1 VRRVA
6 SAVSAC
12 LLVGGLISIPVQSA
26 FALEGDRISV
36 SQAQGKTGEPAVITV
51 SPYGVALTF
60 IEVGELIE
68 NAWVIDSSNLG
79 IGYDL
84 PPGKGAKIVFL
95 KAIKQVSTAS
105 PGTSLTVTT
114 RTKAGVNKV
123 YNFLVEFSEA
133 KPKYT
138 IVRIYPDATLNRPA
152 SSTVV
157 AASPTPTRPSDATP
171 SAPSTPATTS
181 QTTVQPSA
189 AAPTPTAAP
198 QQTSKTDQATPPS
211 SSTTQA
217 TNAPAVSPP
226 ANPETRPETK
236 SEKTATVAMVAQNS
250 VSGNSSTGKETP
262 IYAELRK
269 IYPVA
274 PTPTSSATAASQSPE
289 TASAVS
295 IAVPQVATSSKNIQQ
310 RLFYHSQ
317 ANALVRGLALA
328 NRTGE
333 VGSKNPISAQLQ
345 SVIRDLRKG
354 QNLQASS
361 KSHGVEWKII
371 LRLLQLGDYK
381 GEV

>member
-1 VRRVA
+1 MRRVA
-6 SAVSAC
+6 SAISTC
-12 LLVGGLISIPVQSA
+12 LLVGGLIGTPVQSA

-36 SQAQGKTGEPAVITV
+36 SQAQGKTGEPAIITV

-95 KAIKQVSTAS
+95 KATKQVSTTS

-114 RTKAGVNKV
+114 KTKAGGNKV

-138 IVRIYPDATLNRPA
+138 IVRVYPDATLGRPA
-152 SSTVV
+152 PSTVV
-157 AASPTPTRPSDATP
+157 ATSPTPARPNETA
-171 SAPSTPATTS
+171 
-181 QTTVQPSA
+181 PSA
-189 AAPTPTAAP
+189 APTTATTP
-198 QQTSKTDQATPPS
+198 QVSTATLNPSPVPQLSKTAPAIPPTGGTPQAASTPVVVPPPS
-211 SSTTQA
+211 
-217 TNAPAVSPP
+217 
-226 ANPETRPETK
+226 PEARPEAK
-236 SEKTATVAMVAQNS
+236 SEKIVTPVVQNS
-250 VSGNSSTGKETP
+250 VSSSSSPGKETP
-262 IYAELRK
+262 IYTELRK
-269 IYPVA
+269 IYPVQ
-274 PTPTSSATAASQSPE
+274 PTPDPSATTTGRNAE
-289 TASAVS
+289 TPSAVS

-317 ANALVRGLALA
+317 ANALIRGLTLA

-333 VGSKNPISAQLQ
+333 VGSRNPISARLQ
-345 SVIRDLRKG
+345 SIVRDLRNG

-361 KSHGVEWKII
+361 KNRGVEWKII

>member
-1 VRRVA
+1 
-6 SAVSAC
+6 
-12 LLVGGLISIPVQSA
+12 VQSA
-26 FALEGDRISV
+26 LALEGDRISV

-95 KAIKQVSTAS
+95 KAVKQVSTAS

-114 RTKAGVNKV
+114 RTKAGANKV

-133 KPKYT
+133 KPRYT
-138 IVRIYPDATLNRPA
+138 IVRIYPDATPSRPA
-152 SSTVV
+152 PSTVV
-157 AASPTPTRPSDATP
+157 ATSPTPTRPSDAAPP
-171 SAPSTPATTS
+171 SAPSTVPATMP
-181 QTTVQPSA
+181 QTTVQSSA
-189 AAPTPTAAP
+189 AASTPTAAQP
-198 QQTSKTDQATPPS
+198 TTSKTNQVTPPS
-211 SSTTQA
+211 GSVSQA
-217 TNAPAVSPP
+217 ANAPVVAPP
-226 ANPETRPETK
+226 AGPETLPEKK
-236 SEKTATVAMVAQNS
+236 SEKAATVTPVSQNAA
-250 VSGNSSTGKETP
+250 SGNSSAGKETP
-262 IYAELRK
+262 IYTELRK

-274 PTPTSSATAASQSPE
+274 PTPSATAAGQNAE

-354 QNLQASS
+354 QNIQASS

>member
-12 LLVGGLISIPVQSA
+12 LLVGGLISTPVQSA

-36 SQAQGKTGEPAVITV
+36 SQAQGKTGEPVVITV

-60 IEVGELIE
+60 VEVGELIE

-95 KAIKQVSTAS
+95 KATKQVSTAS

-114 RTKAGVNKV
+114 KTKAGGSRV

-138 IVRIYPDATLNRPA
+138 IVRIYPDATLSRPPA
-152 SSTVV
+152 SSV
-157 AASPTPTRPSDATP
+157 AVTPPASVRPSEVATPAPLTPVASPQPSGTSQVMPKP
-171 SAPSTPATTS
+171 SSTSQSSSAS
-181 QTTVQPSA
+181 QTT
-189 AAPTPTAAP
+189 T
-198 QQTSKTDQATPPS
+198 
-211 SSTTQA
+211 
-217 TNAPAVSPP
+217 APAVAAPEKKPEKPP
-226 ANPETRPETK
+226 
-236 SEKTATVAMVAQNS
+236 EKTAATSPVFQKPASAP
-250 VSGNSSTGKETP
+250 GAEGKETP
-262 IYAELRK
+262 IYTELRK

-274 PTPTSSATAASQSPE
+274 PTPAPSETAASQSAE
-289 TASAVS
+289 TTSAVS
-295 IAVPQVATSSKNIQQ
+295 IAVPQVATSSKSIQQ

-333 VGSKNPISAQLQ
+333 VGYKSPISAHLQ
-345 SVIRDLRKG
+345 PIIRDLRNG
-354 QNLQASS
+354 QSLQASA
-361 KSHGVEWKII
+361 KRYGVEWKVI

>member
-1 VRRVA
+1 MRRVA

-12 LLVGGLISIPVQSA
+12 LLVGGLISVPVQSA

-60 IEVGELIE
+60 IEVGESVE

-114 RTKAGVNKV
+114 KTKAGVNKV

-138 IVRIYPDATLNRPA
+138 IVRIYPDATLGRPA
-152 SSTVV
+152 SSTAV
-157 AASPTPTRPSDATP
+157 ATSPTPTRPGDAAP
-171 SAPSTPATTS
+171 SAPSTPATTP
-181 QTTVQPSA
+181 QATVQSSA

-198 QQTSKTDQATPPS
+198 PSGSTSQA
-211 SSTTQA
+211 A
-217 TNAPAVSPP
+217 NAPVVAPP
-226 ANPETRPETK
+226 ASPETRPETK
-236 SEKTATVAMVAQNS
+236 SEKTATVTPVVQNVA
-250 VSGNSSTGKETP
+250 SGNSSAGKETP
-262 IYAELRK
+262 IYVELRK

-274 PTPTSSATAASQSPE
+274 PTPAPSAAASQNSE

-317 ANALVRGLALA
+317 ANALIRGLALA

-345 SVIRDLRKG
+345 SIVRDLRRG

>member
-12 LLVGGLISIPVQSA
+12 LLVSGLISTPVQSA

-36 SQAQGKTGEPAVITV
+36 SQAQGKTGEPVVITV

-60 IEVGELIE
+60 VEVGELIE

-114 RTKAGVNKV
+114 KTKAGASKV

-138 IVRIYPDATLNRPA
+138 IVRVYPDTMQSRPLA
-152 SSTVV
+152 STVAV
-157 AASPTPTRPSDATP
+157 AP
-171 SAPSTPATTS
+171 SAPSSPTQVAPSTAPKPVATTPPAAVPAPVAVTPPVATPEKTPEKASPAPVAVTPPATPEKTL
-181 QTTVQPSA
+181 P
-189 AAPTPTAAP
+189 APIAQNPT
-198 QQTSKTDQATPPS
+198 S
-211 SSTTQA
+211 SSA
-217 TNAPAVSPP
+217 
-226 ANPETRPETK
+226 
-236 SEKTATVAMVAQNS
+236 
-250 VSGNSSTGKETP
+250 SGAKERP
-262 IYAELRK
+262 IYTELRK
-269 IYPVA
+269 IYPEQ
-274 PTPTSSATAASQSPE
+274 PTPTTVAVDPSNANTGGAASPNASVSSAASE
-289 TASAVS
+289 NASAVS
-295 IAVPQVATSSKNIQQ
+295 IGVPEVATSSKSIQQ
-310 RLFYHSQ
+310 RLFHHSQ

-328 NRTGE
+328 NRTRE
-333 VGSKNPISAQLQ
+333 VGYRSPIAVRVQPI
-345 SVIRDLRKG
+345 IRDLRNG
-354 QNLQASS
+354 QNLQVAA
-361 KSHGVEWKII
+361 KRYGVEWKVI

>member
-12 LLVGGLISIPVQSA
+12 LLVGGLISTPVQSA

-36 SQAQGKTGEPAVITV
+36 SQAQGKTGEPVVITV

-60 IEVGELIE
+60 VEVGELIE

-114 RTKAGVNKV
+114 KTKAGGSKV

-133 KPKYT
+133 RPKYT
-138 IVRIYPDATLNRPA
+138 IVRVYPDATLGR
-152 SSTVV
+152 
-157 AASPTPTRPSDATP
+157 
-171 SAPSTPATTS
+171 
-181 QTTVQPSA
+181 
-189 AAPTPTAAP
+189 
-198 QQTSKTDQATPPS
+198 PS
-211 SSTTQA
+211 SSTAAVVPPAVAPQPSSAPAQTTTPPVA
-217 TNAPAVSPP
+217 AAPPAVAAPPVAAPPAPTPETIAAAPAV
-226 ANPETRPETK
+226 
-236 SEKTATVAMVAQNS
+236 VQNS
-250 VSGNSSTGKETP
+250 TSTSVSERKERP
-262 IYAELRK
+262 IYTELRK
-269 IYPVA
+269 IYPEPPAPVA
-274 PTPTSSATAASQSPE
+274 AGSANGGGAADSNATGAVSTSAN
-289 TASAVS
+289 ASAVS
-295 IAVPQVATSSKNIQQ
+295 IAVPEVATSSKSIQQ
-310 RLFYHSQ
+310 RLFHHSQ

-328 NRTGE
+328 NRTRE
-333 VGSKNPISAQLQ
+333 VGYKSPISVRIQPI
-345 SVIRDLRKG
+345 IRDLRNG
-354 QNLQASS
+354 QNLQASA
-361 KSHGVEWKII
+361 KRYGVEWKVI

>member
-12 LLVGGLISIPVQSA
+12 LLVSGLISTPVQSA

-36 SQAQGKTGEPAVITV
+36 SQAQGKTGEPVVITV

-60 IEVGELIE
+60 VEVGESIE

-114 RTKAGVNKV
+114 KTKAGASKV

-138 IVRIYPDATLNRPA
+138 IVRVYPDTMQSRPL
-152 SSTVV
+152 SSTVAV
-157 AASPTPTRPSDATP
+157 AP
-171 SAPSTPATTS
+171 SAPSSPTQITPSTTPNPVS
-181 QTTVQPSA
+181 TTPPAAVSA
-189 AAPTPTAAP
+189 PVAVTPP
-198 QQTSKTDQATPPS
+198 VATPEKTPEKEAPAPVAATSVAATPDKKVPAPIAQNPTS
-211 SSTTQA
+211 SS
-217 TNAPAVSPP
+217 
-226 ANPETRPETK
+226 
-236 SEKTATVAMVAQNS
+236 
-250 VSGNSSTGKETP
+250 SGAKDRP
-262 IYAELRK
+262 IYTELRK
-269 IYPVA
+269 IYPEQPVA
-274 PTPTSSATAASQSPE
+274 VDSSKANTGGAANPSTSVPPAASE
-289 TASAVS
+289 NASAVS
-295 IAVPQVATSSKNIQQ
+295 IAVPEVATSSKSIQQ
-310 RLFYHSQ
+310 RLFHHSQ

-328 NRTGE
+328 NRTRE
-333 VGSKNPISAQLQ
+333 VGYRSPIAVRIQPI
-345 SVIRDLRKG
+345 IRDLRNG
-354 QNLQASS
+354 QNLQAAS
-361 KSHGVEWKII
+361 KRYGVEWKVI

>member
-114 RTKAGVNKV
+114 RTRAGANKV

-157 AASPTPTRPSDATP
+157 AASPTPARPSDAAP
-171 SAPSTPATTS
+171 SVPSTPTTTP
-181 QTTVQPSA
+181 QTTVQSSA

-198 QQTSKTDQATPPS
+198 QSSKTDQVTPPS
-211 SSTTQA
+211 SNTSQA
-217 TNAPAVSPP
+217 ANAPVVAPP

-236 SEKTATVAMVAQNS
+236 SEKTATVTPVAQNTA
-250 VSGNSSTGKETP
+250 SGNTSAGKETP
-262 IYAELRK
+262 IYTELRK

-274 PTPTSSATAASQSPE
+274 PTPAPSATAASQNSE

-345 SVIRDLRKG
+345 SIIRDLRKG

-361 KSHGVEWKII
+361 KSHGVEWRII